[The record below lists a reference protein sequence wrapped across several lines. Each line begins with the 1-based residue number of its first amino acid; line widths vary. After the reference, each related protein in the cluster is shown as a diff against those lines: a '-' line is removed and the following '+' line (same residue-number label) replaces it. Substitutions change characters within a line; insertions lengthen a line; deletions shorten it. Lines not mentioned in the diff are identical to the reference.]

1 MGNEEGVGVEEGR
14 GEEEEV
20 ERCQKRHIEGKA

>member
-14 GEEEEV
+14 GEEEV